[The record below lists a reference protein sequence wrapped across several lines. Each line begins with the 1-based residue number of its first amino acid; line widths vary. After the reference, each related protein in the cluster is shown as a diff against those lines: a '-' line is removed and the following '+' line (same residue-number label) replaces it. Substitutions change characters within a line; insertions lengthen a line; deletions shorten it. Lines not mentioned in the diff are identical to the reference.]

1 MAEGHE
7 MVDLHGR
14 LYLAEGHG
22 HCLSLTL
29 LQRPTVVCARIV
41 GSASEFSADL
51 WHSCGRLGSVCAA
64 CVTLLMLTK
73 KNVPA
78 LASTSSE
85 MFDIGLLWEIEEF
98 VLQLKLDRQFF
109 FKKNNYGSSRV
120 LTKRKKGSTILMM
133 LVCSS

>member
-1 MAEGHE
+1 

-109 FKKNNYGSSRV
+109 FKKTQLWFLQGFN
-120 LTKRKKGSTILMM
+120 KKEEGFHNIDVSVAAVEI
-133 LVCSS
+133 